1 MNVNTNAQS
10 ILKLILVSSIVST
23 AIHFTDNYR
32 LIEQYPQPAWITAP
46 SIYQSWII
54 LTIIGLIGYWLYR
67 LRKFWA
73 AYLCL
78 AIYSLTGLASPGHYL
93 YGSWSQF
100 SFKMHFF
107 IWTDAITSSAILGFV
122 VWSLLFLKEWQMAE
136 Q

>member
-1 MNVNTNAQS
+1 MNVKTSSQS
-10 ILKLILVSSIVST
+10 ILKLILIASLVST

-32 LIEQYPQPAWITAP
+32 FIEYYPQPAWITAP
-46 SIYQSWII
+46 SVYQSWMI

-67 LRKFWA
+67 LRKFWF

-78 AIYSLTGLASPGHYL
+78 GIYSLTGLASPGHYL

-100 SFKMHFF
+100 SFKMHLF
-107 IWTDAITSSAILGFV
+107 IWTDAITSSAVLGFV
-122 VWSLLFLKEWQMAE
+122 VWSLFFLKEWRLTE